1 MTIIDEVEDEDDEDD
16 EDDEGINYDEKEEE
30 VLGDNDKYI
39 INDEGVC
46 DCDHEEKFKLL
57 LLKFCSKKDIK
68 RFKRN
73 AQYKK
78 GKPAHPAIERP
89 RHQHHQRLL
98 TARVCFAP
106 SRALRRTWGE
116 GFSQSNPN
124 NDNSNHINNNKKV
137 KQLCKVPPLP

>member
-1 MTIIDEVEDEDDEDD
+1 MPAVGRLWPSEDD
-16 EDDEGINYDEKEEE
+16 EDDEGINYDDEEEE

-39 INDEGVC
+39 INDEGVS
-46 DCDHEEKFKLL
+46 DCDQKKIQLL

-89 RHQHHQRLL
+89 RHQHHQCLL
-98 TARVCFAP
+98 TARVCFGP
-106 SRALRRTWGE
+106 GRALRRTWGE
-116 GFSQSNPN
+116 GVSQSNPN
-124 NDNSNHINNNKKV
+124 NENSNHINNNKKA